1 MGEYIRVNTPFLKS
15 FIFRSLSP
23 HTTCSLYLDQQAKT
37 ICFWKINN
45 IVVKIWER
53 WSINKYEE
61 LKSNIPLHHFFFSCS
76 WSNNKCLKLTS
87 VLGGTSAYIQVNI
100 PTPEN
105 IKRVVQCMR
114 LPPWSRK
121 HYPICRKAIC
131 NTRTRDHQVTTHE
144 ALTFPLHKC
153 HTFHTREKILN
164 QNSLTAKLKFKL

>member
-1 MGEYIRVNTPFLKS
+1 MLITYHGRIYTSQYSLPQKFHLQVFITPHNMLIIPGSTSK
-15 FIFRSLSP
+15 
-23 HTTCSLYLDQQAKT
+23 DK
-37 ICFWKINN
+37 CFWKINN

-105 IKRVVQCMR
+105 
-114 LPPWSRK
+114 RK
-121 HYPICRKAIC
+121 KGSSA
-131 NTRTRDHQVTTHE
+131 HE
-144 ALTFPLHKC
+144 APPIV
-153 HTFHTREKILN
+153 ESNEGQI
-164 QNSLTAKLKFKL
+164 

>member
-76 WSNNKCLKLTS
+76 WSNDKCLKLTS
-87 VLGGTSAYIQVNI
+87 VLGWMSAYIQVNI

-114 LPPWSRK
+114 LPLLLNLMRASSRK
-121 HYPICRKAIC
+121 HYPISRKANC
-131 NTRTRDHQVTTHE
+131 NTRTCDLTITQVSH
-144 ALTFPLHKC
+144 LSH
-153 HTFHTREKILN
+153 
-164 QNSLTAKLKFKL
+164 

>member
-76 WSNNKCLKLTS
+76 WSNDKCLKLTS

-114 LPPWSRK
+114 LPLLLNLMRASSRK
-121 HYPICRKAIC
+121 HYPISRKANC
-131 NTRTRDHQVTTHE
+131 NTRTCDLTITQVSH
-144 ALTFPLHKC
+144 LSH
-153 HTFHTREKILN
+153 
-164 QNSLTAKLKFKL
+164 

>member
-114 LPPWSRK
+114 LPLLLNLMRASSRK
-121 HYPICRKAIC
+121 HYPISRKANC
-131 NTRTRDHQVTTHE
+131 NTRTCDLTITQVSH
-144 ALTFPLHKC
+144 LSH
-153 HTFHTREKILN
+153 
-164 QNSLTAKLKFKL
+164 